1 MGLLHK
7 LLGLGRHEA
16 DALRVDPPHKKLRRQ
31 RACRF
36 EQFEPRIAMAA
47 DLHVGSV
54 YYEPASGDDAL
65 PNIIEFTFAGGALGT
80 QLTQIIIDGDKDGKG
95 RSSGDIFFDT
105 ASGGL
110 GSFKS
115 NPFKVVSHD
124 GFEVLNTE
132 VVDGGMRMV
141 INLSGFDA
149 GEKLVISI
157 DVDESQFVDGSE
169 IDTNSVV
176 EGGEFQRSHFLT
188 TFQAPHYYDIN
199 TTVQFWDEYNQNFA
213 NVAAST
219 GTQLGLPP
227 DRYSPSIDLSDFTAG
242 AVAKAVQVPLPSSIS
257 GVVFVDQ
264 NLNNAKDGGENGL
277 GNVSLTLLVLNGA
290 TYISTGKNTL
300 TNSQGEYKFDEL
312 LPGTYRIVE
321 TQPNGYF
328 SVGAKPGTVNGSPRG
343 TVATVDILTGI
354 QLLGGED
361 SIRNDFAE
369 ALPNSISGYV
379 HADRDGDC
387 VFDADE
393 PPIAG
398 VVMHLLNAQ
407 GQTIATTTTNAQGF
421 YKFDNLA
428 PGAYGVFEE
437 QPAGYL
443 NDDYHVGSAG
453 GIKTTIDTIANIV
466 LTSGVHGV
474 HYDYCELEPVSIS
487 GRVHV
492 NTTGD
497 CADPANPPLAGVTI
511 ELLDGT
517 GSVISTTVTGT
528 DGYYKFDA
536 LPPGTYTV
544 HEIQPAGYYNGA
556 TFVGSE
562 GGTKGVDVVSNIVL
576 TAGIDAVGYDFCELL
591 PVSIGG
597 KVHVN
602 TTGDCADPEN
612 PPLAGVII
620 ELLNSAG
627 TVIDTRVTA
636 ADGTYLFEN
645 LAPGTYSVHEVQ
657 PEGYFSGATFV
668 GSAGG
673 TKSNDLVTE
682 IVLTSGTNAVN
693 YDFCE
698 IPPAELCGWV
708 YVDTNNNGLKDA
720 GEVGIGG
727 VTLTLKDA
735 DGNPTGITAITDTD
749 GHYCF
754 EGLRPGTYTVGE
766 IQPAGYLDG
775 LDTPGTEG
783 GVAQNPGD
791 MIMGIVLKPGV
802 HAEEY
807 NFGELLPASISGRV
821 HVNTQ
826 GDCAD
831 PGNPPLAGVTVEL
844 LNQSGAVIATT
855 VTNANG
861 MYHFNNLAPG
871 TYSVREIQPKG
882 YFNGATFVGSEG
894 GVKGSDLVTEI
905 TLSAGDNGVDYDFCE
920 LPPGAISG
928 YVFQDGPPITLAD
941 TSQTI
946 YVPDYRDGVL
956 TPDDTRIPGVT
967 LLLRDGVTG
976 APILG
981 SVTLAGIYTAN
992 QPIPTTP
999 DHTGYNEFIGRPPG
1013 SYSAY
1018 EIAPGGYIR
1027 GIDTAG
1033 SLGGIV
1039 LSAWTVVDQSV
1050 LDQLQGELPSD
1061 AILQIVMPSGK
1072 SSTDNNFSVV
1082 LTAPEV
1088 QVFVIPV
1095 SIEPPP
1101 PLALPFIPP
1110 ETPFIAPP
1118 PPLQPFLYLP
1128 PLTRAGGQLYT
1139 WHLSVVDAGLPRTL
1153 MQDGAQFELT
1163 STRNS
1168 EQIAWRRTDMVDAEW
1183 TIMTDVNDP
1192 DSVRKLR
1199 FGMRGGTPVT
1209 GDFNGDGTYEVAI
1222 FKDGRWYIDLN
1233 DNGEWDEGDLWA
1245 KLGHRYDLPVTG
1257 DWDGDGKTD
1266 IGIYGPAWL
1275 RDPRAIAHEPGMPDP
1290 DNENSQVQKNIPR
1303 TPERTTSGRREMK
1316 LTAKGRTREDV
1327 IDHVFLYGTPG
1338 DLPVVGDWNG
1348 DGIDTIAVFRDGR
1361 WHRDIDGDGKWTNSD
1376 VRDGFGQKGD
1386 KPVVG
1391 DFNGDGIDELGV
1403 FRDGT
1408 WYIDTNGNGVID
1420 AEDTV
1425 FELGR
1430 AGDKPVVGDWDGNG
1444 TSDPGVFHDPGPAV
1458 RTVRK

>member
-1 MGLLHK
+1 MGLFNK
-7 LLGLGRHEA
+7 LFGLGRQESQ
-16 DALRVDPPHKKLRRQ
+16 LVRIDPPHKKVRRK
-31 RACRF
+31 RSCRF
-36 EQFEPRIAMAA
+36 EQFEPRITMAA

-54 YYEPASGDDAL
+54 YYEQAAGDDAQ
-65 PNIIEFTFAGGALGT
+65 PNLIEFTFEGGAAGT

-105 ASGGL
+105 APGGL

-115 NPFKVVSHD
+115 NPLEIVSHD
-124 GFEVLNTE
+124 GFQVLGTE
-132 VVDGGMRMV
+132 VVDGGMRLV

-157 DVDESQFVDGSE
+157 DVDESQFVDGAT
-169 IDTNSVV
+169 IDTNAVA
-176 EGGEFQRSHFLT
+176 EGGEFQRSHFMA
-188 TFQAPHYYDIN
+188 TFKAPHYYDVN
-199 TTVQFWDEYNQNFA
+199 TAVQYWDEYNQNFA
-213 NVAAST
+213 QVEAST
-219 GTQLGLPP
+219 GTHLDLPP
-227 DRYSPSIDLSDFTAG
+227 DRYSNTTDFSDFTAG
-242 AVAKAVQVPLPSSIS
+242 AVAKAIQPPLPSSIS

-264 NLNNAKDGGENGL
+264 NLSNSQDAGENGL
-277 GNVSLTLLVLNGA
+277 GNVSLTLLVLDGN
-290 TYISTGKNTL
+290 TYVSTGKTTT
-300 TNSQGEYKFDEL
+300 TNGQGQYKFDEL
-312 LPGTYRIVE
+312 LPGVYRVVE
-321 TQPNGYF
+321 TQPSGYF
-328 SVGAKPGTVNGSPRG
+328 SVGAKPGTVNGNTRG
-343 TVATVDILTGI
+343 SVATVDILTGI
-354 QLLGGED
+354 ELLGGEN

-387 VFDADE
+387 VFDAGE
-393 PPIAG
+393 PPLGG
-398 VVMHLLNAQ
+398 VVMHLLDSQ
-407 GQTIATTTTNAQGF
+407 GKTIATTLTNAEGF
-421 YKFDNLA
+421 YEFNNLA
-428 PGAYGVFEE
+428 PGTYGVFEE

-443 NDDYHVGSAG
+443 NEDNHVGSAG
-453 GIKTTIDTIANIV
+453 GQKTAIDTVTQIV

-474 HYDYCELEPVSIS
+474 HYDYCEIEPVSIS
-487 GRVHV
+487 GRVHI

-511 ELLDGT
+511 ELLNST
-517 GSVISTTVTGT
+517 GSVIATTVTGT

-562 GGTKGVDVVSNIVL
+562 GGTKGVDIVSNIVL
-576 TAGIDAVGYDFCELL
+576 NPGVDAVHYDFCELL

-602 TTGDCADPEN
+602 TTGDCANPEN
-612 PPLAGVII
+612 PPLAGVTI
-620 ELLNSAG
+620 ELWNSSG
-627 TVIDTRVTA
+627 VVIATRITS
-636 ADGTYLFEN
+636 ADGTYKFEN
-645 LAPGTYSVHEVQ
+645 LAPGTYSVHEIQ

-673 TKSNDLVTE
+673 NKSNDLVTE

-720 GEVGIGG
+720 GEAGIAGA
-727 VTLTLKDA
+727 TLTLYDA
-735 DGNPTGITAITDTD
+735 NGNTGITAITDTD

-766 IQPAGYLDG
+766 IQPPGYIDG
-775 LDTPGTEG
+775 IDTPGTEG
-783 GVAQNPGD
+783 GVANNPGD
-791 MIMGIVLKPGV
+791 SISNIVLRPGV

-821 HVNTQ
+821 HVNTN
-826 GDCAD
+826 GDCAHPD
-831 PGNPPLAGVTVEL
+831 NPPLRGVTVEL
-844 LNQSGAVIATT
+844 LDEVGTVIATT
-855 VTNANG
+855 VTDSDG
-861 MYHFNNLAPG
+861 MYHFNNLTPG
-871 TYSVREIQPKG
+871 TYAVRERQPSG

-894 GVKGSDLVTEI
+894 GVKSTDLVTEI
-905 TLSAGDNGVDYDFCE
+905 VLSAGDNGVNYDFCE

-928 YVFQDGPPITLAD
+928 HVFQDGPPITVTD
-941 TSQTI
+941 TSQPI

-956 TPDDTRIPGVT
+956 TPDDTRIPGVM
-967 LLLRDGVTG
+967 LMLRDGTTG
-976 APILG
+976 LPIMG
-981 SVTLAGIYTAN
+981 SVALAGLYVAD
-992 QPIPTTP
+992 QPITTTT
-999 DHTGYNEFIGRPPG
+999 DENGYYEFIGLPPG
-1013 SYSAY
+1013 SYSVY

-1039 LSAWTVVDQSV
+1039 VSAWTTVDPAI
-1050 LDQLQGELPSD
+1050 LDQLQGGIPDD

-1101 PLALPFIPP
+1101 APPLPFIPP
-1110 ETPFIAPP
+1110 DIPFIAPP
-1118 PPLQPFLYLP
+1118 YPELPFLYLP
-1128 PLTRAGGQLYT
+1128 PLTRTGGQLYT

-1153 MQDGAQFELT
+1153 MPGGAQFELT
-1163 STRNS
+1163 SASNT
-1168 EQIAWRRTDMVDAEW
+1168 EQIAWRRDDMVDAEW
-1183 TIMTDVNDP
+1183 TIMTDVNNP
-1192 DSVRKLR
+1192 DSIRKLR
-1199 FGMRGGTPVT
+1199 FGMKGGTPLA

-1290 DNENSQVQKNIPR
+1290 DNQNSRVHKNMPPA
-1303 TPERTTSGRREMK
+1303 PEHTTSGRRELK
-1316 LTAKGRTREDV
+1316 RTATGKTREDV
-1327 IDHVFLYGTPG
+1327 IDHVFLYGMPG
-1338 DLPVVGDWNG
+1338 DHPVVGDWNG

-1361 WHRDIDGDGKWTNSD
+1361 WHRDLDGDGRWTNSD
-1376 VRDGFGQKGD
+1376 VREGFGQKGD
-1386 KPVVG
+1386 LPVVG

-1403 FRDGT
+1403 YRDGT

-1420 AEDTV
+1420 EGDMT

-1430 AGDKPVVGDWDGNG
+1430 AGDLPVVGDWDGNG
-1444 TSDPGVFHDPGPAV
+1444 TSDPGVFHDPGPVV

>member
-1 MGLLHK
+1 MGLLQK
-7 LLGLGRHEA
+7 LLGLGRHESA
-16 DALRVDPPHKKLRRQ
+16 TLRFDPPHKKVRRN
-31 RACRF
+31 RTCRF

-54 YYEPASGDDAL
+54 YYEQAGGDDAL
-65 PNIIEFTFAGGALGT
+65 PNVIEFTFEGGAAGT
-80 QLTQIIIDGDKDGKG
+80 QLTQIVIDGDKDGKG
-95 RSSGDIFFDT
+95 LSSGDVFFDT
-105 ASGGL
+105 APGGL
-110 GSFKS
+110 GSFNS
-115 NPFKVVSHD
+115 NPLKIVSHD
-124 GFEVLNTE
+124 GFQVLGSQ
-132 VVDGGMRMV
+132 VVDGGTRMV

-149 GEKLVISI
+149 GEKLVISV
-157 DVDESQFVDGSE
+157 DVDEAQYVDGST
-169 IDTNSVV
+169 IDTNAVV
-176 EGGEFQRSHFLT
+176 EGGEFQRSHFLA
-188 TFQAPHYYDIN
+188 TFKAPHYYDVD
-199 TTVQFWDEYNQNFA
+199 TAVQYWDDYNGNFA
-213 NVAAST
+213 DVESST
-219 GTQLGLPP
+219 KTHLDLPP
-227 DRYSPSIDLSDFTAG
+227 DRYSTTTDLSDFTAG
-242 AVAKAVQVPLPSSIS
+242 AVAQAPQVPLPNSLS

-264 NLNNAKDGGENGL
+264 NLNNSQDTGENGL
-277 GNVSLTLLVLNGA
+277 GGVSLTLLVLNGA
-290 TYISTGKNTL
+290 NYVSTGKNTV
-300 TNSQGEYKFDEL
+300 TNGQGQYHFDDL
-312 LPGTYRIVE
+312 PPGTYRVVE
-321 TQPNGYF
+321 TQPSGYF
-328 SVGAKPGTVNGSPRG
+328 SVGAKPGTVNGSVRG

-361 SIRNDFAE
+361 SIQNDFAE

-379 HADRDGDC
+379 HSDLDGDC
-387 VFDADE
+387 VFDANE

-421 YKFDNLA
+421 YEFKNLG
-428 PGAYGVFEE
+428 PGTYGVFEE
-437 QPAGYL
+437 QPAGYM
-443 NDDYHVGSAG
+443 NGDNHVGSAG
-453 GIKTTIDTIANIV
+453 GKVSAIDTVTQIV
-466 LTSGVHGV
+466 LTSGIHGV
-474 HYDYCELEPVSIS
+474 HYDYCEIEPVSIG

-511 ELLDGT
+511 ELLNNT
-517 GSVISTTVTGT
+517 GVVIATTQTGT

-562 GGTKGVDVVSNIVL
+562 GGTKGVDVVSNVVL
-576 TAGIDAVGYDFCELL
+576 NAGVDAVGYDFCELL

-597 KVHVN
+597 RVHVN
-602 TTGDCADPEN
+602 TTGDCADPAN
-612 PPLAGVII
+612 PPLEGVTIQ
-620 ELLNSAG
+620 LLNPDGA
-627 TVIDTRVTA
+627 VIDTTVTG
-636 ADGTYLFEN
+636 ADGTYLFDH
-645 LAPGTYSVHEVQ
+645 LAPGTYSVHEIQ
-657 PEGYFSGATFV
+657 PAGYFSGATYV

-673 TKSNDLVTE
+673 VKSNDLVTE
-682 IVLTSGTNAVN
+682 IVLTSGTNAVH

-698 IPPAELCGWV
+698 IPPAKLCGWV
-708 YVDTNNNGLKDA
+708 YVDTNNNGVRDA
-720 GEVGIGG
+720 GEVGISG

-754 EGLRPGTYTVGE
+754 TGLHPGTYTVGE
-766 IQPAGYLDG
+766 IQPVGYLDG

-791 MIMGIVLKPGV
+791 MIMNITLKPGV
-802 HAEEY
+802 HAEDY

-821 HVNTQ
+821 HVNTN

-831 PGNPPLAGVTVEL
+831 PANPPLSGVTVEL
-844 LNQSGAVIATT
+844 LNESGEVLATRIT
-855 VTNANG
+855 DANG
-861 MYHFNNLAPG
+861 MYHFNDLSPG
-871 TYSVREIQPKG
+871 TYSVREIQPTG

-894 GVKGSDLVTEI
+894 GIKGTDLVTEI
-905 TLSAGDNGVDYDFCE
+905 TLTAGDNGVNYDFCE

-928 YVFQDGPPITLAD
+928 YVFQDGPPISLTDPNAPL
-941 TSQTI
+941 

-956 TPDDTRIPGVT
+956 TPDDTRIPGVV
-967 LLLRDGVTG
+967 LMLRDGTTG

-981 SVTLAGIYTAN
+981 SVALAGTYVAD
-992 QPIPTTP
+992 QPITT
-999 DHTGYNEFIGRPPG
+999 TTNANGYYEFSGLPPG
-1013 SYSAY
+1013 SYAVY

-1033 SLGGIV
+1033 SLGGVVI
-1039 LSAWTVVDQSV
+1039 SEWTVVDQSI
-1050 LDQLQGELPSD
+1050 LDQLQQPLPSD
-1061 AILQIVMPSGK
+1061 AVLRIVMPSGT
-1072 SSTDNNFSVV
+1072 SSIENNFSVV
-1082 LTAPEV
+1082 VTAPEL
-1088 QVFVIPV
+1088 QVFVFPS
-1095 SIEPPP
+1095 SIEPPQP
-1101 PLALPFIPP
+1101 IALPFIPP
-1110 ETPFIAPP
+1110 VTPLYALPP
-1118 PPLQPFLYLP
+1118 TVPPFLYLP
-1128 PLTRAGGQLYT
+1128 ALTRAGGQLYT
-1139 WHLSVVDAGLPRTL
+1139 WHLSVVDAGMPRATGAG
-1153 MQDGAQFELT
+1153 GAQFELT
-1163 STRNS
+1163 SASNA
-1168 EQIAWRRTDMVDAEW
+1168 EQIAWRRTDMGDAEW

-1192 DSVRKLR
+1192 DSVRKMR

-1209 GDFNGDGTYEVAI
+1209 GDFNGDGTFEVAI
-1222 FKDGRWYIDLN
+1222 FKDGRWFIDLN

-1245 KLGHRYDLPVTG
+1245 KLGHRYDTPVTG

-1275 RDPRAIAHEPGMPDP
+1275 RDPRAIANEPGMPDP
-1290 DNENSQVQKNIPR
+1290 DNENSDVHKNVPP

-1316 LTAKGRTREDV
+1316 RTAQGKRREDV
-1327 IDHVFLYGTPG
+1327 IDHVFLYGLPG
-1338 DLPVVGDWNG
+1338 DHPVVGDWNG

-1376 VRDGFGQKGD
+1376 VHDGFGQKGD

-1403 FRDGT
+1403 FRDGL
-1408 WYIDTNGNGVID
+1408 WYIDTNGNGKID

-1425 FELGR
+1425 IELGR
-1430 AGDKPVVGDWDGNG
+1430 AGDTPVVGDWDGNG